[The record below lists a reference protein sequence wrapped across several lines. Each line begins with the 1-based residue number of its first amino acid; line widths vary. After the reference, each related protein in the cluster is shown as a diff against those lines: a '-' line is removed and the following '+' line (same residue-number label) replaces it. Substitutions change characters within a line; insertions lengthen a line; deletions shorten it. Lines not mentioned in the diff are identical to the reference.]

1 MAEEFDTK
9 HTDDGYEDVCFIC
22 RRPES
27 KAGKMFKMPG
37 NMTVC
42 MDCMQKTME
51 TVSNMDY
58 QSMLNNPAF
67 LTFILIYFNI
77 FKNLYNISLLGN
89 DIEITNYTDF
99 INLKEMGETMGN
111 KFLDG
116 TALTIAIIGAVNWGL
131 IGLFRFD
138 LVAFLFGEMSWIS
151 RIVYILVGI
160 CGLYLLTFFM
170 RLGDKE

>member
-1 MAEEFDTK
+1 MVQFVNYLTNIMANAIF
-9 HTDDGYEDVCFIC
+9 V
-22 RRPES
+22 
-27 KAGKMFKMPG
+27 
-37 NMTVC
+37 
-42 MDCMQKTME
+42 
-51 TVSNMDY
+51 
-58 QSMLNNPAF
+58 NPVF

-89 DIEITNYTDF
+89 DMEITNYTDF

-111 KFLDG
+111 KLLDG
-116 TALTIAIIGAVNWGL
+116 SALTIAIIGAVNWGL

-160 CGLYLLTFFM
+160 SGLYLLTFFM